1 MLLSTDHPNE
11 GVVTAVDNA
20 AMYSVLQDLPSSK
33 SSTSLQYE
41 AVDFHVFKICSVSKF
56 ATHLCSSSTEGSR
69 IHVFDKVR
77 G

>member
-41 AVDFHVFKICSVSKF
+41 AVDFHLFKICSVSNSCIRQSARLTTF
-56 ATHLCSSSTEGSR
+56 T
-69 IHVFDKVR
+69 
-77 G
+77 